1 MKIYKLNKMEDNKE
15 EFEETTEGIDLILD
29 DISEK
34 YNIDRIEL
42 EKSKY
47 LMKEEKKEEIK
58 IEIKEEVEKEVK
70 IEPIVQYISEIK
82 DGKLIYKDKYSNI
95 YDENFKYI
103 EKEDNR
109 RKKKEKK
116 KKN

>member
-1 MKIYKLNKMEDNKE
+1 MDDKKTSEHIN
-15 EFEETTEGIDLILD
+15 FILD

-34 YNIDRIEL
+34 YNIDRKVL
-42 EKSKY
+42 EKSKH
-47 LMKEEKKEEIK
+47 LMKEEKEKINVEEIK
-58 IEIKEEVEKEVK
+58 IEQEIKV
-70 IEPIVQYISEIK
+70 EPIVQFITEIK

-95 YDENFKYI
+95 YDENFQYI

-116 KKN
+116 KK